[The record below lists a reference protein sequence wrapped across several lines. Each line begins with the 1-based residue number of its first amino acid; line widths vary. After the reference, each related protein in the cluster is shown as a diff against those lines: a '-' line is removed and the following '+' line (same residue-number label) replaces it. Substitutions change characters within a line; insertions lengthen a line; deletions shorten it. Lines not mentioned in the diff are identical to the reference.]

1 VRALLDLV
9 REKRE
14 NETAFQGI
22 MQLELCEMLLLQSSS
37 VLKILDPE
45 LGDKELIESVAA
57 EMVKLQ
63 GCLQQP

>member
-1 VRALLDLV
+1 MRALLDLM

-22 MQLELCEMLLLQSSS
+22 MQLELCQNLLLQSSE

-63 GCLQQP
+63 GFLPQP

>member
-1 VRALLDLV
+1 MRALLDLV

-63 GCLQQP
+63 GFLPQP